1 MLFNKTLKKRNRP
14 LKKLHLSLPTDLGRL
29 PEVLDRFEK
38 LASPRLSQQLYWECQ
53 LALAESFT
61 NVVRH
66 AHRDLPPSTPIDLE
80 IALFPRGLEMRIW
93 DCGQPF
99 DWEGRLKD
107 ILQHDDDPWAIGGRG
122 LCLIHKVMD
131 DCQYIPAGE
140 SLISQSQIS
149 YWCDRNCLILCKQL
163 PQRSPQ
169 KGSFIAFL
177 KRVARKFERV
187 FRKIAGLLMRKF
199 SALALKLSSTR

>member
-1 MLFNKTLKKRNRP
+1 MFNKTLKKRNQS
-14 LKKLHLSLPTDLGRL
+14 LKKIHLSLPTDLGSL
-29 PEVLDRFEK
+29 PKVLDRFEK
-38 LASPRLSQQLYWECQ
+38 LASPRLSPQLYWECQ

-80 IALFPRGLEMRIW
+80 IILFPRGLEMRIW

-99 DWEGRLKD
+99 DWEGRLEEK
-107 ILQHDDDPWAIGGRG
+107 LRRDDDPWAVGGRG

-140 SLISQSQIS
+140 GQSTRRS
-149 YWCDRNCLILCKQL
+149 DRNCLILCKQL
-163 PQRSPQ
+163 PQRSPR
-169 KGSFIAFL
+169 KGGFL
-177 KRVARKFERV
+177 ALFEGVARKLERV
-187 FRKIAGLLMRKF
+187 LRKIMGLLMRKC